1 MGESSH
7 AAVCVI
13 NIIRVAA
20 AVATRGVS
28 EDEWERGGDDDDDVP
43 GFLNLV
49 GSEGGA
55 SAAATRV
62 ACFSTR
68 SRRVGNSRRVECVGN
83 SRRGGWKK
91 KQSFEAACEHMPA
104 DCARPPYAQHVGG
117 LRASSAR
124 SSTQRHPASPARAP
138 TQYPQ
143 YHSEHCSIAP
153 LPPSPPL
160 PGGQRPSHVKPGGQR
175 PSHAYILRRLSAVSA
190 LAS

>member
-28 EDEWERGGDDDDDVP
+28 EDEWERGGDDDDDAP

-62 ACFSTR
+62 ACFATDATL
-68 SRRVGNSRRVECVGN
+68 
-83 SRRGGWKK
+83 
-91 KQSFEAACEHMPA
+91 Q
-104 DCARPPYAQHVGG
+104 RPPLRIRQH
-117 LRASSAR
+117 AD
-124 SSTQRHPASPARAP
+124 AP
-138 TQYPQ
+138 T
-143 YHSEHCSIAP
+143 
-153 LPPSPPL
+153 
-160 PGGQRPSHVKPGGQR
+160 G
-175 PSHAYILRRLSAVSA
+175 
-190 LAS
+190 

>member
-104 DCARPPYAQHVGG
+104 DCARAVLEAPRNAIPHLPHALPPNIPNIT
-117 LRASSAR
+117 ASIAR
-124 SSTQRHPASPARAP
+124 S
-138 TQYPQ
+138 
-143 YHSEHCSIAP
+143 
-153 LPPSPPL
+153 
-160 PGGQRPSHVKPGGQR
+160 RPSHHPL
-175 PSHAYILRRLSAVSA
+175 PSLAGNARLT
-190 LAS
+190 